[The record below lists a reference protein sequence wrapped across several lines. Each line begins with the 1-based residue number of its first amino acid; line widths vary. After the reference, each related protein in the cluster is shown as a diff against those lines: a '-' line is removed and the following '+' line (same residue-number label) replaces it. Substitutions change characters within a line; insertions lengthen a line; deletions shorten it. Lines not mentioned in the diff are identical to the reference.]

1 MTQEAYSWLLS
12 QSGITYSEEVR
23 RFVILSFCGA
33 RP

>member
-23 RFVILSFCGA
+23 RFVILSA